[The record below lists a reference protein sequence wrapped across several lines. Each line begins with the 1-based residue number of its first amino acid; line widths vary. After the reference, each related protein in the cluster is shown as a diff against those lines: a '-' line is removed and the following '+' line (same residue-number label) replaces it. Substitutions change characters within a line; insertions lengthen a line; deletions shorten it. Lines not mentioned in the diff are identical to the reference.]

1 MKQFAKTTFPFVAAV
16 LFTACGNNNE
26 GTAAK
31 EADQHN
37 PETTQKAEATAQ
49 PGSVRL
55 KEENLNAVYQH
66 YIHLTTALT
75 NSDAAEAKV
84 AATAIETG
92 ARGLQNGNTIAATA
106 AKISVASDIEKQRA
120 AYEDLSKQ
128 MMEKVKAAGVQNGQL
143 YVQHC
148 PMAFNNKGASWL
160 SSTSEI
166 RNPYF
171 GEKMLKCGETKEII
185 Q

>member
-1 MKQFAKTTFPFVAAV
+1 MKQFLKTGTPFVAAF
-16 LFTACGNNNE
+16 LLAACGNNNE
-26 GTAAK
+26 GTAANQDHQNHQ
-31 EADQHN
+31 ATPN
-37 PETTQKAEATAQ
+37 NEATAQ
-49 PGSVRL
+49 TGSVRL
-55 KEENLNAVYQH
+55 KDENLNAVYQH

-84 AATAIETG
+84 AATAIEAG
-92 ARGLQNGNTIAATA
+92 AKGLQNGNTIASTA
-106 AKISVASDIEKQRA
+106 AKISAASDIEKQRA

-128 MMEKVKAAGVQNGQL
+128 MMESVKGAGLQNGQL

-171 GEKMLKCGETKEII
+171 GEKMLKCGETKETI